1 MKTALLPLIC
11 SAALAGVALVV
22 AGVDTYARVF
32 TALGL
37 PHVAV
42 PLATDAKTRG
52 EALFRAGDFEGA
64 AAAFE
69 EAGDA
74 YNQGL
79 AAAWSGDYASAL
91 VAWDRVLAG
100 DPDDAETQANHSLVT
115 SLLAGTKFDPVAP
128 PVTEEK
134 DGPSLLAEPGQG
146 KGRASSTGDEAQNS
160 KTGFWMPEIASEG
173 LRRVPKI
180 FDAQFVAANDRWLT
194 TLEDQPGRY
203 LRARLAAE
211 QKSREAAGTA
221 LPQPEDP
228 R

>member
-1 MKTALLPLIC
+1 MPLAC
-11 SAALAGVALVV
+11 SAVLAGAALVA
-22 AGVDTYARVF
+22 AGTNPYARVL
-32 TALGL
+32 TALGMPDIAL
-37 PHVAV
+37 SF
-42 PLATDAKTRG
+42 ATGPKTRG
-52 EALFRAGDFEGA
+52 EALFRSESFDAA

-79 AAAWSGDYASAL
+79 SAAWSGDYASAL
-91 VAWDRVLAG
+91 VAWEQVLTENPG
-100 DPDDAETQANHSLVT
+100 DAETRANHALVS
-115 SLLAGTKFDPVAP
+115 SLLAGTQFDPVAAP
-128 PVTEEK
+128 DTDEK

-160 KTGFWMPEIASEG
+160 KTGFWMPDITSEG

-180 FDAQFVAANDRWLT
+180 FDAQFVAANDRWLA

-211 QKSREAAGTA
+211 QKAREANGTA
-221 LPQPEDP
+221 LPIVENP